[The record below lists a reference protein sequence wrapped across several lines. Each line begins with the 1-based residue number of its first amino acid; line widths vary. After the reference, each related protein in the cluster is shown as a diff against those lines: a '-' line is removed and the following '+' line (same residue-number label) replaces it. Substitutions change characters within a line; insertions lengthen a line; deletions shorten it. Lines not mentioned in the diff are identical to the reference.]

1 MYFKCYLMVFNE
13 IFNLLLI
20 YMYKFWILNVNNDKL
35 KEIGNSE
42 LIML

>member
-20 YMYKFWILNVNNDKL
+20 YKFLIFNVNNDKL

>member
-20 YMYKFWILNVNNDKL
+20 FKFWIINVNNDKL

>member
-20 YMYKFWILNVNNDKL
+20 YKFWIINVNNDKL

>member
-20 YMYKFWILNVNNDKL
+20 YKFWILNVNNDKL